1 MKITIDTDHTPHRIE
16 VKGSTSLGE
25 LIEFLSKYYPDFTW
39 KDVRI
44 GDGTMFEAI
53 DWTKLWKD
61 TGNFPVT
68 HSPPYTG
75 DIVYRSGTTTGG
87 TDAINA
93 GTKIHQDL
101 ETIAKMY
108 ENRYPKNK

>member
-16 VKGSTSLGE
+16 VKGSASLGE

-68 HSPPYTG
+68 NSPPPYSKFNK
-75 DIVYRSGTTTGG
+75 DV
-87 TDAINA
+87 
-93 GTKIHQDL
+93 